1 MQTKTSES
9 NSLFSKELQQQLQ
22 SRHLLRTE
30 ISFSDEI
37 IDWHT
42 EHGYISAEESLS
54 KNKRG
59 YRCNRCGQNDQQ
71 YFSSYH
77 SFGKDKVYCRSCV
90 MMGRVSEDVSL
101 YSWSKEAEANWK
113 PIKLTWDGKLSSGQ
127 QKAAD
132 VLIEAISKQE
142 ELLIWAVCGAGKTE
156 LLFPGIELALNLK
169 QRVCIA
175 TPRTDVVLELAPRLK
190 AAFRGA
196 DISALYGGS
205 EDKVRL
211 SPLMISTTHQLLRYK
226 DAFDVMIV
234 DEVDAFPYSADQTL
248 QFAVQKARKKN
259 STLVYLS
266 ATPPKEL
273 KRKTYKG
280 ELKSVRI
287 PARYHQK
294 PLPEPRFQWCG
305 NWKKKLIRNKIP
317 NAVKRWIEQHVKE
330 GRPVFLFV
338 PSISILEKAASCFK
352 NMNYRTA
359 SVHAEDKLRKEKVQQ
374 FRDGQFDLL
383 ITTTILERGVTV
395 PMVQTGILGAESP
408 IFTESALV
416 QIAGRTGRH
425 KEHADGDVIYFHFG
439 KTKSMIEARKHIK
452 IMNELAFKNKL
463 ID

>member
-22 SRHLLRTE
+22 GRHLLKTE
-30 ISFSDEI
+30 IPFSDEI
-37 IDWHT
+37 IDWHI
-42 EHGYISAEESLS
+42 EHGYISAEESIS
-54 KNKRG
+54 KNKWG

-71 YFSSYH
+71 YFSSYI
-77 SFGKDKVYCRSCV
+77 SSGEDKVYCRSCV
-90 MMGRVSEDVSL
+90 MMGRVSEDISL
-101 YSWSKEAEANWK
+101 YSWCKEAEANWK

-156 LLFPGIELALNLK
+156 LLFQGIESALNLRL
-169 QRVCIA
+169 RVCIA

-190 AAFRGA
+190 AAFQGA
-196 DISALYGGS
+196 DISVLYGGS
-205 EDKVRL
+205 DDKGRL

-287 PARYHQK
+287 PARYHRK

-305 NWKKKLIRNKIP
+305 NWKKKLTRNKIP

-338 PSISILEKAASCFK
+338 PSISVLVKAASCFK

-359 SVHAEDKLRKEKVQQ
+359 AVHAEDKLRKEKVQQ

-425 KEHADGDVIYFHFG
+425 KKHADGDVIYFHFG

-452 IMNELAFKNKL
+452 IMNELALKNKL